1 MKQKV
6 FKRFS
11 GILLALVM
19 VIGMIPYTTLTVF
32 AAGGTGAENDP
43 YVATTY
49 AELKELMENAP
60 TDGTVRYIKLGNNIA
75 SEDINNDYSLTLT
88 QAEQKVVLD
97 LAGCNISRD
106 SSITVDQSV
115 IRAKKGNL
123 TINDSVGTG
132 GVYAKGKIPSAIGMT
147 STDLVGSDNGTIV
160 INGGT
165 FTAEYSLGQGTYIE
179 SGNLYINGGT
189 FKGNTGLYVQCGQT
203 YIYGGEFYT
212 TKADGKAV
220 MLAVDQ
226 NIEVYNLTA
235 YGKIISNTAQA
246 DLWDYIS
253 KGNVYVDNVKQ
264 SKTSVNKFVG
274 TVIRIETDV
283 VDEINITITTPVV
296 GNTIEKSA
304 DVPYGAGYE
313 IVMENGE
320 QVLSWFSAESI
331 AEGTFERLTK
341 YKVRLYVKVTDAT
354 AMDICAKVNGQL
366 AKLEFQLES
375 MEGDRYYWIEY
386 TFPATEDNLI
396 SSANVTVPNP
406 IAGENA
412 TAGIIYTSEKYNVS
426 VGWSSTADGSEI
438 NNFNNK
444 TFEAGKTYYADIFLV
459 SEDPY
464 IFTEGATVFVNS
476 KAYTSTWTVGES
488 YKKYVAVYDIPFT
501 TSNTDTYTVSFEA
514 NGGSGTIAEDTD
526 QLGGYI
532 LPDCGFTAPNGKQ
545 FLCWAEDNINGN
557 RYAVGEEYNVTSNV
571 TFYAVWEDIPVTN
584 YMVSYFPTEGSGTM
598 IGDVVE
604 ENGTFT
610 LEVCTFMAPNG
621 KQFKAWAIGS
631 VNGEQ
636 KQPGEQITITGETYI
651 YAIWEDI
658 AVSNYTI
665 TATAGENG
673 SITPS
678 GEVSVAK
685 GSSKTFTIT
694 ADSGYHIK
702 DVKINGT
709 SIGVVSTYKFEDIS
723 DNATISVEFDEDT
736 VPHTC
741 NPNLVPKDEPNC
753 TTAGKRAYYHCEC
766 GKNYEDAQGNTE
778 IADIETWGTL
788 NPLEHDYAS
797 AWSSDASGHWKI
809 CTRCSEKQNV
819 STHTAGDW
827 IVDKEETE
835 TAVGSKHKECTV
847 CGYKLET
854 AEIPTTGTPHSH
866 SYADTWSN
874 DASKHWKSCECGEK
888 SEEAAHTA
896 GDWIVDKEA
905 TETAV
910 GSKHKEC
917 TVCGYK
923 LETAE
928 IPKTGKQE
936 ETTPVPATKGK
947 VITDK
952 QGSRYKV
959 TKSDA
964 KNGEVTFVKPKSGV
978 TGTVKIPD
986 TVTIDGITYNVT
998 AIEANAFKNNKNI
1011 TKVIIGNNVTVI
1023 GKNAFAGCKKLSS
1036 VTVGK
1041 KVKTISAG
1049 AFSGCAKLKT
1059 VKLGSAV
1066 TTIGD
1071 KAFYKCTSLTSIAIP
1086 SKVTK
1091 IGKSAFEGCKKLKT
1105 ITVKSTKLK
1114 SVGKKALKGI
1124 HAKAK
1129 IKVPKSKLAKYKSL
1143 FKNKGQGKNVK
1154 VTK

>member
-753 TTAGKRAYYHCEC
+753 TTAGKSEYYHCEC

-778 IADIETWGTL
+778 IADIETWGIL
-788 NPLEHDYAS
+788 NPLDHNYAS

-819 STHTAGDW
+819 SA
-827 IVDKEETE
+827 
-835 TAVGSKHKECTV
+835 
-847 CGYKLET
+847 
-854 AEIPTTGTPHSH
+854 HS
-866 SYADTWSN
+866 
-874 DASKHWKSCECGEK
+874 
-888 SEEAAHTA
+888 A

-917 TVCGYK
+917 SVCGYK
-923 LETAE
+923 VETAE

-936 ETTPVPATKGK
+936 ETTPVPAAKGK
-947 VITDK
+947 VITDE
-952 QGSRYKV
+952 QGGSYKV
-959 TKSDA
+959 IKSDA
-964 KNGEVTFVKPKSGV
+964 KDGEVTYAKPKSGV
-978 TGTVKIPD
+978 KGTVKIPD
-986 TVTIDGITYNVT
+986 TVTVDGITYKVT
-998 AIEANAFKNNKNI
+998 AIEADAFKNNKNI

-1049 AFSGCAKLKT
+1049 AFSGCTKLKT

-1071 KAFYKCTSLTSIAIP
+1071 KAFYKCTSLTSITIP

-1091 IGKSAFEGCKKLKT
+1091 IGKSAFEGCKKLKR

-1124 HAKAK
+1124 HTKAK
-1129 IKVPKSKLAKYKSL
+1129 IKVPKSKLAKYKRL

>member
-1 MKQKV
+1 MEKIIIQKEDELMKQKV

-753 TTAGKRAYYHCEC
+753 TTAGKSEYYHCEC

-778 IADIETWGTL
+778 IADIETWGIL
-788 NPLEHDYAS
+788 NPLDHNYAS

-819 STHTAGDW
+819 SA
-827 IVDKEETE
+827 
-835 TAVGSKHKECTV
+835 
-847 CGYKLET
+847 
-854 AEIPTTGTPHSH
+854 HS
-866 SYADTWSN
+866 
-874 DASKHWKSCECGEK
+874 
-888 SEEAAHTA
+888 A

-917 TVCGYK
+917 SVCGYK

-928 IPKTGKQE
+928 IPQTGKQKE
-936 ETTPVPATKGK
+936 PTPVPAAKGK
-947 VITDK
+947 VITDE
-952 QGSRYKV
+952 QGGSYKV
-959 TKSDA
+959 IKSDA
-964 KNGEVTFVKPKSGV
+964 KDGEVTYAKPKSGV
-978 TGTVKIPD
+978 KGTVKIPD
-986 TVTIDGITYNVT
+986 TVTVDGITYKVT
-998 AIEANAFKNNKNI
+998 AIEADAFKNNKNI

-1049 AFSGCAKLKT
+1049 AFSGCTKLKT

-1071 KAFYKCTSLTSIAIP
+1071 KAFYKCTSLTSITIP

-1091 IGKSAFEGCKKLKT
+1091 IGKSAFEGCKKLKR

-1124 HAKAK
+1124 HTKAK
-1129 IKVPKSKLAKYKSL
+1129 IKVPKSKLAKYKRL

-1154 VTK
+1154 VIK

>member
-753 TTAGKRAYYHCEC
+753 TTAGKSEYYHCEC

-778 IADIETWGTL
+778 IADIETWGIL
-788 NPLEHDYAS
+788 NPLDHNYAS

-819 STHTAGDW
+819 SA
-827 IVDKEETE
+827 
-835 TAVGSKHKECTV
+835 
-847 CGYKLET
+847 
-854 AEIPTTGTPHSH
+854 HS
-866 SYADTWSN
+866 
-874 DASKHWKSCECGEK
+874 
-888 SEEAAHTA
+888 A

-917 TVCGYK
+917 SVCGYK
-923 LETAE
+923 VETAE

-936 ETTPVPATKGK
+936 ETTPVPAAKGK
-947 VITDK
+947 VITDE
-952 QGSRYKV
+952 QGGSYKV

-964 KNGEVTFVKPKSGV
+964 KNGEVTFAKLKSSVK
-978 TGTVKIPD
+978 GTVKIPD
-986 TVTIDGITYNVT
+986 TVTIDGITYKVT
-998 AIEANAFKNNKNI
+998 AIEVNAFKNNKNI

-1041 KVKTISAG
+1041 NVKTISAG

-1059 VKLGSAV
+1059 VKLGAAV

-1071 KAFYKCTSLTSIAIP
+1071 KAFYKCTSLTSITIP
-1086 SKVTK
+1086 AKVTK

-1124 HAKAK
+1124 HTKAK
-1129 IKVPKSKLAKYKSL
+1129 IKVPKSKLAKYKRL

>member
-753 TTAGKRAYYHCEC
+753 TTAGKSEYYHCEC

-778 IADIETWGTL
+778 IADIETWGIL
-788 NPLEHDYAS
+788 NPLDHNYAS

-819 STHTAGDW
+819 SA
-827 IVDKEETE
+827 
-835 TAVGSKHKECTV
+835 
-847 CGYKLET
+847 
-854 AEIPTTGTPHSH
+854 HS
-866 SYADTWSN
+866 
-874 DASKHWKSCECGEK
+874 
-888 SEEAAHTA
+888 A

-917 TVCGYK
+917 SVCGYK

-928 IPKTGKQE
+928 IPQTGKQKE
-936 ETTPVPATKGK
+936 PTPVPAAKGK
-947 VITDK
+947 VITDE
-952 QGSRYKV
+952 QGGSYKV
-959 TKSDA
+959 IKSDA
-964 KNGEVTFVKPKSGV
+964 KDGEVTYAKPKSGV
-978 TGTVKIPD
+978 KGTVKIPD
-986 TVTIDGITYNVT
+986 TVTVDGITYKVT
-998 AIEANAFKNNKNI
+998 AIEADAFKNNKNI

-1049 AFSGCAKLKT
+1049 AFSGCTKLKT

-1071 KAFYKCTSLTSIAIP
+1071 KAFYKCTSLTSITIP

-1091 IGKSAFEGCKKLKT
+1091 IGKSAFEGCKKLKR

-1124 HAKAK
+1124 HTKAK
-1129 IKVPKSKLAKYKSL
+1129 IKVPKSKLAKYKRL

-1154 VTK
+1154 VIK

>member
-778 IADIETWGTL
+778 IADIETWGIL
-788 NPLEHDYAS
+788 NPLDHNYAS

-819 STHTAGDW
+819 SA
-827 IVDKEETE
+827 
-835 TAVGSKHKECTV
+835 
-847 CGYKLET
+847 
-854 AEIPTTGTPHSH
+854 HS
-866 SYADTWSN
+866 
-874 DASKHWKSCECGEK
+874 
-888 SEEAAHTA
+888 A

-917 TVCGYK
+917 SVCGYK

-928 IPKTGKQE
+928 IPQTGKQKE
-936 ETTPVPATKGK
+936 PTPVPAAKGK
-947 VITDK
+947 VITDE
-952 QGSRYKV
+952 QGGSYKV
-959 TKSDA
+959 IKSDA
-964 KNGEVTFVKPKSGV
+964 KDGEVTYAKPKSGV
-978 TGTVKIPD
+978 KGTVKIPD
-986 TVTIDGITYNVT
+986 TVTVDGITYKVT
-998 AIEANAFKNNKNI
+998 AIEADAFKNNKNI
-1011 TKVIIGNNVTVI
+1011 TKVIIGNNVMVI

-1049 AFSGCAKLKT
+1049 AFSGCTKLKT

-1071 KAFYKCTSLTSIAIP
+1071 KAFYKCTSLTSITIP

-1124 HAKAK
+1124 HTKAK
-1129 IKVPKSKLAKYKSL
+1129 IKVPKSKLAKYKRL

>member
-753 TTAGKRAYYHCEC
+753 TTAGKSEYYHCEC

-778 IADIETWGTL
+778 IADIETWGIL
-788 NPLEHDYAS
+788 NPLDHNYAS

-819 STHTAGDW
+819 SA
-827 IVDKEETE
+827 
-835 TAVGSKHKECTV
+835 
-847 CGYKLET
+847 
-854 AEIPTTGTPHSH
+854 HS
-866 SYADTWSN
+866 
-874 DASKHWKSCECGEK
+874 
-888 SEEAAHTA
+888 A

-917 TVCGYK
+917 SVCGYK

-928 IPKTGKQE
+928 IPQTGKQKE
-936 ETTPVPATKGK
+936 PTPVPAAKGK
-947 VITDK
+947 VITDE
-952 QGSRYKV
+952 QGGSYKV
-959 TKSDA
+959 IKSDA
-964 KNGEVTFVKPKSGV
+964 KDGEVTYAKPKSGV
-978 TGTVKIPD
+978 KGTVKIPD
-986 TVTIDGITYNVT
+986 TVTVDGITYKVT
-998 AIEANAFKNNKNI
+998 AIEADAFKNNKNI

-1049 AFSGCAKLKT
+1049 AFSGCTKLKT

-1071 KAFYKCTSLTSIAIP
+1071 KAFYKCTSLTSITIP

-1091 IGKSAFEGCKKLKT
+1091 IGKSAFEGCKKLKR

-1124 HAKAK
+1124 HTKAK
-1129 IKVPKSKLAKYKSL
+1129 IKVPKSKLAKYKRL

>member
-753 TTAGKRAYYHCEC
+753 TTAGKSEYYHCEC

-778 IADIETWGTL
+778 IADIETWGIL
-788 NPLEHDYAS
+788 NPLDHNYAS

-819 STHTAGDW
+819 SA
-827 IVDKEETE
+827 
-835 TAVGSKHKECTV
+835 
-847 CGYKLET
+847 
-854 AEIPTTGTPHSH
+854 HS
-866 SYADTWSN
+866 
-874 DASKHWKSCECGEK
+874 
-888 SEEAAHTA
+888 A

-917 TVCGYK
+917 SVCGYK
-923 LETAE
+923 VETAE

-936 ETTPVPATKGK
+936 ETTPVPAAKGK
-947 VITDK
+947 VITDE
-952 QGSRYKV
+952 QGGSYKV

-964 KNGEVTFVKPKSGV
+964 KNGEVTFAKLKSSVK
-978 TGTVKIPD
+978 GTVKIPD
-986 TVTIDGITYNVT
+986 TVTIDGITYKVT

-1041 KVKTISAG
+1041 NVKTISAG

-1059 VKLGSAV
+1059 VKLGAAV

-1071 KAFYKCTSLTSIAIP
+1071 RAFYKCTSLAKITIP
-1086 SKVTK
+1086 AKVKK
-1091 IGKSAFEGCKKLKT
+1091 IGKQAFYGCKKLKSIT
-1105 ITVKSTKLK
+1105 IKTTKLTNK
-1114 SVGKKALKGI
+1114 NVGSKAFKGI
-1124 HAKAK
+1124 YAKAT
-1129 IKVPKSKLAKYKSL
+1129 IKVPKRKYTSYKKILRAKGVSSK
-1143 FKNKGQGKNVK
+1143 
-1154 VTK
+1154 TKIK